1 MYKGYHKITYKS
13 YYFNGTIDPFLAY
26 AKMDRIIAKFIE
38 KHENRFFTFFIT
50 QSHKNYTRI
59 YRGYHTITYKSY
71 YFNGTIDP
79 FLAYAKMDRIIAR
92 NTKADF

>member
-1 MYKGYHKITYKS
+1 
-13 YYFNGTIDPFLAY
+13 
-26 AKMDRIIAKFIE
+26 MDRIIAKFIE

-79 FLAYAKMDRIIAR
+79 FLAYAKMDRCHFASNYKIILYIP
-92 NTKADF
+92 FIFII